1 MASKRH
7 HTYIKRVLDGSV
19 EEVYQKEENGLAVR
33 NQERVNGNK
42 IIMITIGT
50 EPCVSI
56 SATTHQVEIPA
67 R

>member
-42 IIMITIGT
+42 IILI
-50 EPCVSI
+50 
-56 SATTHQVEIPA
+56 
-67 R
+67 